1 MTKFT
6 KVIKEM
12 HDNNDF
18 FDIDYNDLLNN
29 FDTNDTDE
37 KEKTSMQLSLVNV
50 AFVDAVRGDVSRPKF
65 IDRILTIFRKEFIE
79 DIKMRGEEFKKDES
93 I

>member
-1 MTKFT
+1 MTVKFN

-12 HDNNDF
+12 HENNDF

-37 KEKTSMQLSLVNV
+37 KEKTSMQLSLVNI
-50 AFVDAVRGDVSRPKF
+50 AFIDFIRGPISRPRF
-65 IDRILTIFRKEFIE
+65 MDQLITIFRKEYIE
-79 DIKMRGEEFKKDES
+79 DIKNRTAEETGS
-93 I
+93 